1 MKKILLI
8 LLCLPMIGF
17 GQKTYVPDDNFE
29 NYLEASGMGD
39 GIQLNDSVSTVS
51 IEMLISLDISFQNIS
66 DLTGIE
72 DFISLSVLYC
82 WNNNLTTLDISHN
95 IALTELHCQDNN
107 LTTLDLSNNTLLTDL
122 RCQFTGITSIDLSGA
137 ISLTDLRCQH
147 NQLTSLDISQNVNLL
162 YLDCKYNQLTQLD
175 LRNGNNMN
183 MVAVLFENPDLFC
196 INVDDEFWSTMNWTN
211 IDSTMFFSTNCN
223 PSEIEEQTKNK
234 ELLKVT
240 DLLGRETK
248 PQTNTPFIEIY
259 YNGTV
264 EKRIVIE

>member
-1 MKKILLI
+1 
-8 LLCLPMIGF
+8 MIGF

-29 NYLEASGMGD
+29 TYLENNGMGD
-39 GIQLNDSVSTVS
+39 GILLNDSVSTAS
-51 IEMLISLDISFQNIS
+51 IEMLIILDISFQNIS

-72 DFISLSVLYC
+72 DFSSLSILYC
-82 WNNNLTTLDISHN
+82 WNNNLTTLDLSHN

-122 RCQFTGITSIDLSGA
+122 RCQFTGISSIDLSGA

-147 NQLTSLDISQNVNLL
+147 NQLTSLDISQNINLL

-175 LRNGNNMN
+175 LRNGNNIN
-183 MVAVLFENPDLFC
+183 MVVVLFENPDLFC
-196 INVDDEFWSTMNWTN
+196 INVDDENWSTMNWTN
-211 IDSTMFFSTNCN
+211 IDSTMFFSANCN
-223 PSEIEEQTKNK
+223 PSAIQDHSTNK

-240 DLLGRETK
+240 DLLGREIK
-248 PQTNTPFIEIY
+248 GKKNEPLFYIY
-259 YNGTV
+259 DDGTV